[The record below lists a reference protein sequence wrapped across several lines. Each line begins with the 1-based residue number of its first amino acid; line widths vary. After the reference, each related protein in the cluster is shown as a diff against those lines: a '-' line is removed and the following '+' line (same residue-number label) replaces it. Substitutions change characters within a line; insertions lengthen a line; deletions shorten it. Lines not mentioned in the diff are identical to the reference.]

1 MTLNQQ
7 SKGALFA
14 QRVGFPETS
23 LPLWLDPGLLIV
35 WITLLSSN
43 ATRSAADRKDSFAHV
58 AAAGWGRGVGTL
70 LRIMRMNLRHPWLV
84 AITLV
89 STVIASG
96 LQLLVPRLLGQA
108 VDQAQGVA
116 TAGTTGALAESA
128 LWTTAAA
135 LLVVSVL
142 RGIFTMAHNYYG
154 EAVGH
159 HCAYELRLACYE
171 KLQRLSFSF
180 HDRVHSGDLIMLGI
194 IDIDGVRMFFATG
207 LLRVVLLGTLIG
219 AGAYMLL
226 STDLVLGLLALS
238 FVPFV
243 AWRSSTTQLR
253 LRATWLTL
261 QERLSELSRIME
273 ENLGG
278 IRVVRAFAAQNFE
291 LGKFDKASASAL
303 GLAHERVD
311 IRVNN
316 TSAMNF
322 SFFLAMGLVL
332 WIGGNKVI
340 AGEISVGTLA
350 SFLTFT
356 TILQMP
362 VRQLGLMVNSF
373 ARASTCG
380 TRLFE
385 LLDLEPAIKDVPG
398 ARDLVVTEGTL
409 RFDNVDFTYPGNGGE
424 PTLRGVSFEARR
436 GETVGIVGPP
446 GSGKSTIAHLIP
458 RFYDVD
464 GGTISID
471 GQDISK
477 VTLQSLRR
485 AVAVVQQDS
494 FLFTTTI
501 ENNIAY
507 GDPWAKEQRIER
519 AAEFAQLH
527 NYIIGLPTGY
537 STVVGERGVS
547 LSGGQR
553 QRLSIARALILRP
566 AVMVFDDST
575 AAIDAGTE
583 QRIRSAMKRF
593 AKERVTLIISH
604 RLSSL
609 MHADQILFVED
620 GCIVERG
627 THEEL
632 LARGGRYRA
641 LYDLQ
646 VRPGDDTP
654 SPMREAI

>member
-1 MTLNQQ
+1 M
-7 SKGALFA
+7 
-14 QRVGFPETS
+14 
-23 LPLWLDPGLLIV
+23 
-35 WITLLSSN
+35 SSE

-436 GETVGIVGPP
+436 GETIGIVGPP

-464 GGTISID
+464 GGTINID

-507 GDPWAKEQRIER
+507 GDPWAKERRIER

-620 GCIVERG
+620 GRIVERG

>member
-1 MTLNQQ
+1 M
-7 SKGALFA
+7 
-14 QRVGFPETS
+14 
-23 LPLWLDPGLLIV
+23 
-35 WITLLSSN
+35 SSE

-70 LRIMRMNLRHPWLV
+70 LRITRMNLRHPWLV

-89 STVIASG
+89 STVIASA
-96 LQLLVPRLLGQA
+96 LQLLVPQLLGLA
-108 VDQAQGVA
+108 VDQAQGIATTPGGVA
-116 TAGTTGALAESA
+116 GSA
-128 LWTTAAA
+128 LWTTAIA

-180 HDRVHSGDLIMLGI
+180 HDKVHSGDLIMLGI

-219 AGAYMLL
+219 VGAYMLL

-243 AWRSSTTQLR
+243 AWRSSATQLR

-332 WIGGNKVI
+332 WMGGNKVI

-350 SFLTFT
+350 SFLTFM

-385 LLDLEPAIKDVPG
+385 LLDLEPAIKDMPG

-409 RFDNVDFTYPGNGGE
+409 RFDNVDFTYPGNGDA
-424 PTLRGVSFEARR
+424 PTLSGVSFEAHR
-436 GETVGIVGPP
+436 GETIGIVGPP

-464 GGTISID
+464 GGVISID

-507 GDPWAKEQRIER
+507 GDPWAKERRIER

-537 STVVGERGVS
+537 STVVGARGVS
-547 LSGGQR
+547 LSGGPR

-593 AKERVTLIISH
+593 AKDRVTLIISH

-620 GCIVERG
+620 GRIVERG

-646 VRPGDDTP
+646 VRPGGDAPT
-654 SPMREAI
+654 PMREAI